1 MKPIKK
7 TDERLFQ
14 AVIYGISFLILLIV
28 LYPLVFVLSASFS
41 NPNFVIEGQVWL
53 LPKGFNLNAYR
64 QVFMDQMIL
73 TGYKNTILY
82 TVVGTVVNLFLTV
95 LLAFPLSRKDLPGR
109 NLVVFFVTFTMF
121 FHGGLIPTYILIKNL
136 KLIDS
141 FWVMVFPTAISTYNM
156 IVMRTYFQN
165 SIPFELMESAFID
178 GCNNFRLL
186 WSIVLPLSKPILAV
200 IGLFYAV
207 GHWNAFFN
215 AMIYFNDERKY
226 PLQLILRNILLQ
238 NQFEEMGTDVFDL
251 QDRVLLA
258 ESIKYAVIVVSSL
271 PVLLLYPFIQRYF
284 VKGVMIGALKG

>member
-1 MKPIKK
+1 MKPIRK

-41 NPNFVIEGQVWL
+41 NPNLVIEGQVWL

-109 NLVVFFVTFTMF
+109 NWVMFFVTFTMF

-215 AMIYFNDERKY
+215 AMIYFNDEMKY

>member
-1 MKPIKK
+1 MKPIRK

-41 NPNFVIEGQVWL
+41 NPNLVIEGQVWL

-109 NLVVFFVTFTMF
+109 NWVMFFVTFTMF

-200 IGLFYAV
+200 ISLFYAV

>member
-1 MKPIKK
+1 MKPIRK

-41 NPNFVIEGQVWL
+41 NPNLVIEGQVWL

-109 NLVVFFVTFTMF
+109 NWVMFFVTFTMF

-215 AMIYFNDERKY
+215 AMIYFNDEMKY

-238 NQFEEMGTDVFDL
+238 NQFEEMGTDAFDL

>member
-1 MKPIKK
+1 M
-7 TDERLFQ
+7 FQ

-41 NPNFVIEGQVWL
+41 NPNLVIEGQVWL

-109 NLVVFFVTFTMF
+109 NWVMFFVTFTMF

>member
-1 MKPIKK
+1 MKPIRK

-41 NPNFVIEGQVWL
+41 NPNLVIEGQVWL

-109 NLVVFFVTFTMF
+109 NWVMFFVTFTMF

>member
-7 TDERLFQ
+7 KDERLFQ

-41 NPNFVIEGQVWL
+41 NPNLVIEGQVWL

-109 NLVVFFVTFTMF
+109 NWVMFFVTFTMF

>member
-28 LYPLVFVLSASFS
+28 LYPLIFVLSASFS
-41 NPNFVIEGQVWL
+41 NPNLVIEGQVWL

-109 NLVVFFVTFTMF
+109 NWVMFFVTLTMF